1 MHLGE
6 NIKYGGDAI
15 SAALA
20 VATLAQ
26 WLPALAALLS
36 IVWTGIRIFETRT
49 VQSLLGRVDPE
60 REAGE

>member
-1 MHLGE
+1 MHIGE
-6 NIKYGGDAI
+6 NLKHAGDAA

-26 WLPALAALLS
+26 WLPAIAALLS

-49 VQSLLGRVDPE
+49 VQVLLRRQRAED
-60 REAGE
+60 EA